1 MKSPAVRIAFG
12 AHLRSL
18 REARGWSQQE
28 LADRADISKPTVY
41 RIETARYSATL
52 DVLAALAQA
61 MDMHLRDL
69 LDFSTLPSLTAQY
82 LP

>member
-1 MKSPAVRIAFG
+1 MKQLAVRIALG
-12 AHLRSL
+12 IHLRTL

-41 RIETARYSATL
+41 RIETARFAATI

-61 MDMHLRDL
+61 LDVHPRDL
-69 LDFSTLPSLTAQY
+69 LNFPV
-82 LP
+82 

>member
-1 MKSPAVRIAFG
+1 MAVRIALG
-12 AHLRSL
+12 IHLRTL

-41 RIETARYSATL
+41 RIETARFAATI

-61 MDMHLRDL
+61 LDVHPRDL
-69 LDFSTLPSLTAQY
+69 LNFPV
-82 LP
+82 